1 MQRPASHAHGA
12 EGDLSPGFPTSAPYH
27 TKDTLSPTAAPWAS
41 SVPHGA
47 VPAALSPTKGAAAAV
62 PPPDASIAT
71 ATAAATITT
80 TTTDG
85 FALPRPVGGGGFATF
100 GDIGAGAGATFSL
113 SAMGGAGGGFPAP
126 GAAAAAVAAA
136 HAAGPQRRAP
146 EAVIQTA
153 PRMPAAAAPPA
164 VPSQPARKRIGS
176 AEDLKRFLEGQSV
189 KDFMAF
195 ILSINEA
202 VTGKKCNDAAYVPS
216 PALHRMCA
224 LLSELSALVDEVPP
238 EQQSLRYGNPA
249 FRTWS
254 ARLAERAAPLLE
266 SVLGSEAAAAAPA
279 VAELVPYLLDSF
291 GNATRIDYG
300 TGHETQFCALLYC
313 LAKLGV
319 FGEADRQGLGL
330 VVFKQYLELMHKIQT
345 TYWLEPAGSHGVW
358 GLDDYQFLPFIWGS
372 AQLIAHPVIK
382 PKSIHNPDILEAY
395 ADTYLYLN
403 CVKFVKQVKKGP
415 LGETSPMLNDI
426 SCVPTWA
433 KVNSGMIKMY
443 QVEVLSKFPIMQHFM
458 FGSLLPFE

>member
-1 MQRPASHAHGA
+1 MLYPATNITIVQK
-12 EGDLSPGFPTSAPYH
+12 GDLSPGFPTSAPYH

-41 SVPHGA
+41 SVPHDRT
-47 VPAALSPTKGAAAAV
+47 PATLSPTK
-62 PPPDASIAT
+62 SIPSH
-71 ATAAATITT
+71 TT
-80 TTTDG
+80 EET
-85 FALPRPVGGGGFATF
+85 
-100 GDIGAGAGATFSL
+100 S
-113 SAMGGAGGGFPAP
+113 P
-126 GAAAAAVAAA
+126 G
-136 HAAGPQRRAP
+136 
-146 EAVIQTA
+146 
-153 PRMPAAAAPPA
+153 
-164 VPSQPARKRIGS
+164 PARKRIGS
-176 AEDLKRFLEGQSV
+176 AEDLKHFLNGQTV

-202 VTGKKCNDAAYVPS
+202 VKGKKCNDPSYTPS
-216 PALHRMCA
+216 PAVQRMCA
-224 LLSELSALVDEVPP
+224 LLTQLETLVDEVPP

-249 FRTWS
+249 FRTWM
-254 ARLAERAAPLLE
+254 ARLAERAHALLE
-266 SVLGSEAAAAAPA
+266 SMLTEEMRPA
-279 VAELVPYLLDSF
+279 VVELLPYFLDSF

-313 LAKLGV
+313 LAKIGV
-319 FGEADRQGLGL
+319 FGEDDRQLAVAASVGQGYGSQIGEGAGRFLSMGLGLGL
-330 VVFKQYLELMHKIQT
+330 VIFKQYLELMHKIQT

-372 AQLIAHPVIK
+372 AQLIAHPMIK

-395 ADTYLYLN
+395 ASTYLYLN

-458 FGSLLPFE
+458 FGTLLPFE

>member
-1 MQRPASHAHGA
+1 MQRPSLGHGP

-41 SVPHGA
+41 CVSST
-47 VPAALSPTKGAAAAV
+47 LSPSNATSSLPPADNSAGTV
-62 PPPDASIAT
+62 P
-71 ATAAATITT
+71 
-80 TTTDG
+80 
-85 FALPRPVGGGGFATF
+85 ALPRPLGGGDFARLGEESF
-100 GDIGAGAGATFSL
+100 GGTLSL
-113 SAMGGAGGGFPAP
+113 STMGGAGGGLPGP

-136 HAAGPQRRAP
+136 HAAAAPRRAP
-146 EAVIQTA
+146 EAVIQA
-153 PRMPAAAAPPA
+153 GPRMPAATQPA
-164 VPSQPARKRIGS
+164 QPVQPARKRIAS
-176 AEDLKRFLEGQSV
+176 AEDLKRFLEGQTV

-195 ILSINEA
+195 ILSINDA
-202 VTGKKCNDAAYVPS
+202 VTGKKCKDSGYSPS
-216 PALHRMCA
+216 PALQRMCA
-224 LLSELSALVDEVPP
+224 VLSQLEVLVDEVPP

-249 FRTWS
+249 FRTWT
-254 ARLAERAAPLLE
+254 ARLSERAQAMLE
-266 SVLGSEAAAAAPA
+266 SVLTEETRPA
-279 VAELVPYLLDSF
+279 VSELVPYFLDSF

-319 FGEADRQGLGL
+319 FGEGDRQGLGL

-372 AQLIAHPVIK
+372 AQLIAHPMIK

-395 ADTYLYLN
+395 SDMYLYLN

-426 SCVPTWA
+426 SCVPTWT